1 LRFKSLLFDGGQ
13 MAGVPELPFGYRI
26 PAKVGETTEAACR
39 LNTIFLQLFALENKM
54 LFGFVC
60 MAKSPPG
67 HYLAFGTLLWLS
79 FFKVN
84 IPIGLSKLF
93 WLAAALSYGGQGD
106 NTILT
111 AQKFRIPGTVHDER
125 G

>member
-1 LRFKSLLFDGGQ
+1 

-60 MAKSPPG
+60 VTDGAKHLTCIALAKSPSMHMHGEVTTWSLPG
-67 HYLAFGTLLWLS
+67 FWHPSVAKLLQSEHSDRPLKAVLACS
-79 FFKVN
+79 C
-84 IPIGLSKLF
+84 S
-93 WLAAALSYGGQGD
+93 
-106 NTILT
+106 
-111 AQKFRIPGTVHDER
+111 
-125 G
+125 

>member
-1 LRFKSLLFDGGQ
+1 
-13 MAGVPELPFGYRI
+13 
-26 PAKVGETTEAACR
+26 
-39 LNTIFLQLFALENKM
+39 
-54 LFGFVC
+54 

-111 AQKFRIPGTVHDER
+111 AQKFRIPGTLHDER